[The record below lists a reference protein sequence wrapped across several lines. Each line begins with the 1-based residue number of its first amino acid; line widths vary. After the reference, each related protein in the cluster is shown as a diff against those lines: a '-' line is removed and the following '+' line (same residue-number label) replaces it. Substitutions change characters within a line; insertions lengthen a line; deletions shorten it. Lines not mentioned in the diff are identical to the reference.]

1 MGKST
6 MRAIA
11 ITTINPPTDAIRN
24 FSAKSGWQ
32 TIVAGDRKTPADWQC
47 RDVIYLS
54 PEAQAERFP
63 SLCERLPIDHY
74 CRKLTAY
81 LYAIQAGAECIF
93 DTDDDN
99 IPKQDWLVLP
109 FDGTYDATDGNL
121 GWINVYRSFTEQRI
135 WPRGFPLQLLSDPAA
150 VLAVDATKEAAA
162 RVGIWQS
169 LADGDPDVDAIY
181 RLIDHRPCY
190 FQKRAPIALA
200 AGTMCPFN
208 SQATAFRREM
218 FPLLY
223 LPATVTFRFTDI
235 LRGIV
240 AQPIMWAAG
249 YLLGFTQAT
258 VVQDRNQH
266 DLLHDFRDEI
276 PCYLRTV
283 EAMHTARAVV
293 SSARSLADNLVI
305 VYERLTDVGIVKP
318 EELSLLDAWLTALQR
333 AEA

>member
-1 MGKST
+1 
-6 MRAIA
+6 
-11 ITTINPPTDAIRN
+11 
-24 FSAKSGWQ
+24 
-32 TIVAGDRKTPADWQC
+32 
-47 RDVIYLS
+47 
-54 PEAQAERFP
+54 
-63 SLCERLPIDHY
+63 
-74 CRKLTAY
+74 
-81 LYAIQAGAECIF
+81 
-93 DTDDDN
+93 
-99 IPKQDWLVLP
+99 
-109 FDGTYDATDGNL
+109 
-121 GWINVYRSFTEQRI
+121 
-135 WPRGFPLQLLSDPAA
+135 
-150 VLAVDATKEAAA
+150 
-162 RVGIWQS
+162 VGIWQS

-181 RLIDHRPCY
+181 RLIDHRPCF